1 VASTTSGLTSSV
13 CELKLPLPIAASLI
27 LASLAI
33 LGEGSVK
40 ANAQV
45 STLSLLSLVPR
56 LLPAPQALIRTS
68 RPESL
73 KSDTGKVIGA
83 RSGGIRDHVN
93 HIAHL
98 LHNREPLANYAVRCE
113 RITKPDRDKTVTAK
127 TFGPLAFVEL
137 LGAAM
142 SLALVVLS
150 IIRDDGFALCTT
162 ILLSFL
168 SSLIGLSSRW
178 SLELMQRKA
187 SRRVPRDNVII
198 KYPNGAFLIVKCD
211 ENIARELYWHPE
223 ECIYYYGAT
232 TYRIISLVGTL
243 TLMFGVICLGNS
255 TLFLQVGFAASYMI
269 LNAAYW
275 VVAALPQQWHWDL
288 SCYEVNKEIF
298 EGEEKQSSFTMAL
311 WKAIA
316 ITESVEWVK
325 NGQVAPVS
333 EAWKNWV
340 DMAGDIVDRQKERR
354 QLAAACSDEADDDD
368 RGSIRSLPLWDP
380 EQALTDFLNPDEMGK
395 NV

>member
-1 VASTTSGLTSSV
+1 MVASTISNLTSLA
-13 CELKLPLPIAASLI
+13 CEPPSCSYDPSTDDS
-27 LASLAI
+27 SLAI

-45 STLSLLSLVPR
+45 STLSLLSLIPR
-56 LLPAPQALIRTS
+56 LLPAPQALILTS

-83 RSGGIRDHVN
+83 RSGGIRDYVN

-98 LHNREPLANYAVRCE
+98 LHSREPLEAYAVRCE

-127 TFGPLAFVEL
+127 TFGPLAVVEL

-142 SLALVVLS
+142 SLTLLVLS
-150 IIRDDGFALCTT
+150 ITRNDGFAMLTT
-162 ILLSFL
+162 ILLSLL
-168 SSLIGLSSRW
+168 SSMIGVGSRW

-187 SRRVPRDNVII
+187 SRRVPSDNVVI
-198 KYPNGAFLIVKCD
+198 KYPNGAFLVVKCD

-223 ECIYYYGAT
+223 ECIYAFGDT
-232 TYRIISLVGTL
+232 TYRIISLFGTI

-255 TLFLQVGFAASYMI
+255 TLFLQIGFAASYMI

-275 VVAALPQQWHWDL
+275 AVAALPQQWHWDL
-288 SCYEVNKEIF
+288 SCYEVTKEIY
-298 EGEEKQSSFTMAL
+298 EGGEKQSSFTMAL

-333 EAWKNWV
+333 VAWKNWV
-340 DMAGDIVDRQKERR
+340 DMAGYVVDRQNEKR
-354 QLAAACSDEADDDD
+354 QLEAAGSDEAEDDQD
-368 RGSIRSLPLWDP
+368 SIKSLPSWDP
-380 EQALTDFLNPDEMGK
+380 EQALTDFLNPDEKGQ